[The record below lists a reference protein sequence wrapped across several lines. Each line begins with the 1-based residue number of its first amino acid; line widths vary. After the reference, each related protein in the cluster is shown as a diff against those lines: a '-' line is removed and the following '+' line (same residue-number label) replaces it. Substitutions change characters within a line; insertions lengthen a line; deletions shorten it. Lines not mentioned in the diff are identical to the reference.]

1 MGFAGVAIASLAA
14 GAIASVAGFGIGSI
28 LTPVFNTH
36 VDMRLAVAAV
46 SIPHVAATAVRF
58 WRMRRATDR
67 GVLKSFGLMSAAGG
81 LTGALLQR
89 YASSPVLIIVFATL
103 LVFVGVAGLTGL
115 SERMRFGRRAGW
127 IAGAVSGLL
136 GGLVG
141 NQGGIRSASLLGYDL
156 SPAAFVATATAIGL
170 IVDAARMPVYV
181 ATEAERLAQLG
192 PAIIVATAGTVAG
205 TLAGERVL
213 KRIPPRLFRKLV
225 ALLVLAL
232 GFYMFSRVA
241 IL

>member
-1 MGFAGVAIASLAA
+1 MCIRDS
-14 GAIASVAGFGIGSI
+14 

-81 LTGALLQR
+81 LTGALLQQ

-103 LVFVGVAGLTGL
+103 LVFVGVAGFTGL

-181 ATEAERLAQLG
+181 ATEADRLVLG